1 MKQISDF
8 VNKHIILSTSIIL
21 LITYIIFIIIIF
33 VIRYFDLAGW
43 DAISALGE
51 WAGIFIAI
59 LIPIAA
65 VYLEKQLEKNK
76 TDIKDSNISLY
87 DEVTSLKKQLNE
99 MKNNNNNRQE
109 DYQNNLKQEI
119 YKFICISIVT
129 TTKEIMNRF
138 DIEFKV
144 AKDILLELSRVD
156 DVIKPAYI
164 ADDPGD
170 INCNWSKKR

>member
-1 MKQISDF
+1 MKQISNF
-8 VNKHIILSTSIIL
+8 INKHIILCTSIIL
-21 LITYIIFIIIIF
+21 LITYIIFIGIIF
-33 VIRYFDLAGW
+33 VIRYFDLASW

-51 WAGIFIAI
+51 WAGILIAI

-76 TDIKDSNISLY
+76 TEIKYSNISLY
-87 DEVTSLKKQLNE
+87 DEVTSLKNQLNE
-99 MKNNNNNRQE
+99 IKNNNKQE

-119 YKFICISIVT
+119 YKFICISMVT

-156 DVIKPAYI
+156 DVIRPAYI
-164 ADDPGD
+164 GDNPED

>member
-8 VNKHIILSTSIIL
+8 VNKHIILSTSIVL
-21 LITYIIFIIIIF
+21 LITYIIFIGIIL
-33 VIRYFDLAGW
+33 VIRYFDLASW

-87 DEVTSLKKQLNE
+87 DEVTSLKNQLNE
-99 MKNNNNNRQE
+99 MNNNNKQE

-156 DVIKPAYI
+156 DVIRPAYI
-164 ADDPGD
+164 ADDPED